1 MPASSSALLARLQC
15 GHEDV
20 ETTATLARP
29 RASSSFAL
37 DDAETLDDDDE
48 DDAVPLARRDAVTLA
63 RRAARVIDDDDIVEN
78 VLTDDGIPARASIL
92 APRVVE

>member
-29 RASSSFAL
+29 RASSFAL
-37 DDAETLDDDDE
+37 DDAETLDDDDDE
-48 DDAVPLARRDAVTLA
+48 DDAVTLARRDAVTLA
-63 RRAARVIDDDDIVEN
+63 RRDARVVDDDDVVEN
-78 VLTDDGIPARASIL
+78 VVMDDGIPARASML
-92 APRVVE
+92 ARRGVE